1 MQNSAVRVRVLK
13 IYPLPDIGTFVRG
26 WVEHFSCI
34 FMKKQLPYLT
44 VVLNFPQ
51 ISHQFGVKLLFGTF
65 ATFSTSSSQK
75 EQFMKAVTSSPK
87 PQKELPLALKHL
99 HMICSC
105 VSQGEDIQRTLRKS
119 APYLNCEVLI
129 ELSSDGQ

>member
-1 MQNSAVRVRVLK
+1 MQNSAVRVQVPK
-13 IYPLPDIGTFVRG
+13 ISPLPDIGTFVRG

-34 FMKKQLPYLT
+34 FMKKRLPCLT
-44 VVLNFPQ
+44 TVLNFLQ
-51 ISHQFGVKLLFGTF
+51 ISHQLGVKLFFGTF

-75 EQFMKAVTSSPK
+75 EQFMKAVTSPRK

-105 VSQGEDIQRTLRKS
+105 VSQGEDRQRTL
-119 APYLNCEVLI
+119 
-129 ELSSDGQ
+129 